1 MAIKDIS
8 GFQQTLGNADARG
21 WSRSVDN
28 DFGSKFNIETGLGTH
43 GTPGTGEGAKTF
55 GEFLQDSIG
64 KVNALQNDANVAM
77 EKLAS
82 GESQNLHETLLAVE
96 KAEIAFK
103 TMNQIRTKVIDAYR
117 EIMKMQI

>member
-1 MAIKDIS
+1 MAIKDIG
-8 GFQQTLGNADARG
+8 GFQQTLGNADSRG

-28 DFGSKFNIETGLGTH
+28 DFKINTEIGS
-43 GTPGTGEGAKTF
+43 PGKPGEIGDGKSF
-55 GEFLQDSIG
+55 GEFLQESIG
-64 KVNALQNDANVAM
+64 NVNKLQQDANIAM

-96 KAEIAFK
+96 KADMSFR
-103 TMNQIRTKVIDAYR
+103 TMNQVRTKVIDAYR

>member
-1 MAIKDIS
+1 MSIKDIG
-8 GFQQTLGNADARG
+8 GFNQTLGKADATN
-21 WSRSVDN
+21 WAK
-28 DFGSKFNIETGLGTH
+28 DFNVE
-43 GTPGTGEGAKTF
+43 TPGVKESGDSKTF
-55 GEFLQDSIG
+55 GDFLQDSIG
-64 KVNALQNDANVAM
+64 KVNALQQDANIAM

-103 TMNQIRTKVIDAYR
+103 TMNQVRSKVIDAYR

>member
-1 MAIKDIS
+1 MSIKDIA
-8 GFQQTLGNADARG
+8 GFQKTLGNADARG

-28 DFGSKFNIETGLGTH
+28 DFAGNLNIEGGPSVGGT
-43 GTPGTGEGAKTF
+43 EGAKSF
-55 GEFLQDSIG
+55 GDFLQDSIG
-64 KVNALQNDANVAM
+64 KVNALQSEANVAM

-96 KAEIAFK
+96 KADIAFR
-103 TMNQIRTKVIDAYR
+103 TMNQVRTKVIDAYR

>member
-1 MAIKDIS
+1 MSIKDLGS
-8 GFQQTLGNADARG
+8 FNQTLGNADARG

-28 DFGSKFNIETGLGTH
+28 NNNLGSQFNIET
-43 GTPGTGEGAKTF
+43 PGVSETGDTKSF
-55 GEFLQDSIG
+55 GDFLQDSIG
-64 KVNALQNDANVAM
+64 KVNSLQQDANVAM

-96 KAEIAFK
+96 KADMAFR
-103 TMNQIRTKVIDAYR
+103 TMNQVRTKVIDAYR

>member
-1 MAIKDIS
+1 MSIKDVA
-8 GFQQTLGNADARG
+8 GFSSTLGTSDARG

-28 DFGSKFNIETGLGTH
+28 DFKINTEIGSPGKDGGIGETGD
-43 GTPGTGEGAKTF
+43 AKSF
-55 GEFLQDSIG
+55 GEFLQDSLG
-64 KVNALQNDANVAM
+64 KVNNLQQEANVAM

-96 KAEIAFK
+96 KADISFR
-103 TMNQIRTKVIDAYR
+103 TMNQVRTKVIDAYR

>member
-1 MAIKDIS
+1 MAIKDIGS
-8 GFQQTLGNADARG
+8 FQQTLGNADARG

-28 DFGSKFNIETGLGTH
+28 TSGPNFDIKAPGLEG
-43 GTPGTGEGAKTF
+43 GEVDGGKTF
-55 GEFLQDSIG
+55 GEFLSDSIG
-64 KVNALQNDANVAM
+64 KVNNLQQEANVAM

>member
-1 MAIKDIS
+1 MAIKDLGS
-8 GFQQTLGNADARG
+8 FQQTLGKADAKG

-28 DFGSKFNIETGLGTH
+28 DMGGNFDIKAPGLEGGT
-43 GTPGTGEGAKTF
+43 EGAKSF
-55 GEFLQDSIG
+55 GEFLSDSIG
-64 KVNALQNDANVAM
+64 KVNSLQQEANISM

-96 KAEIAFK
+96 KADIAFR
-103 TMNQIRTKVIDAYR
+103 TMNQVRTKVIDAYR

>member
-1 MAIKDIS
+1 MSIKDIS
-8 GFQQTLGNADARG
+8 GFQQTLGKADARG

-28 DFGSKFNIETGLGTH
+28 EFGRGLGGIEGGSGAE
-43 GTPGTGEGAKTF
+43 GTKSF

-64 KVNALQNDANVAM
+64 KVNSIQNDANVAM

-96 KAEIAFK
+96 KADIAFR
-103 TMNQIRTKVIDAYR
+103 TMNQVRTKVIDAYK

>member
-8 GFQQTLGNADARG
+8 GFQQTLGNADAKG
-21 WSRSVDN
+21 WSSKIGN
-28 DFGSKFNIETGLGTH
+28 SFGSEFGIET
-43 GTPGTGEGAKTF
+43 PGVGASEGGKTF
-55 GEFLQDSIG
+55 GEMLTESIG
-64 KVNALQNDANVAM
+64 KVNAMQTEANVAM

-103 TMNQIRTKVIDAYR
+103 TLNQVRSKVLDAYR

>member
-1 MAIKDIS
+1 MAIKDIT
-8 GFQQTLGNADARG
+8 GFQQTLGTGNTRG
-21 WSRSVDN
+21 WTRAVDN
-28 DFGSKFNIETGLGTH
+28 DFASTLE
-43 GTPGTGEGAKTF
+43 TPGVGAPAEGGKTF

-64 KVNALQNDANVAM
+64 KVNALQNEANVAM

-96 KAEIAFK
+96 KADIAFR
-103 TMNQIRTKVIDAYR
+103 TMNQVRSKVLDAYR